1 MYSYYCCNHPLR
13 ESHEWPKHVGGH
25 YVIQLHSLKQRE
37 FVCFFLN
44 KFYASNMKLKLI
56 YYILMNR
63 NKKLSSK
70 IKYFILFYFI
80 LFYCTSFMHGCCL
93 LFLPKCGSLCLN
105 DLSWSN
111 GFLMKDYAPWT
122 QLLLQS
128 SDGSIIY
135 RFPIKSSYSFFKQLS
150 RKDCLICLVMYL
162 GII

>member
-80 LFYCTSFMHGCCL
+80 LFYFIL
-93 LFLPKCGSLCLN
+93 LYFIYAWLLPTFPPKMRLP
-105 DLSWSN
+105 LS
-111 GFLMKDYAPWT
+111 K
-122 QLLLQS
+122 
-128 SDGSIIY
+128 
-135 RFPIKSSYSFFKQLS
+135 
-150 RKDCLICLVMYL
+150 
-162 GII
+162 